1 MHLGNQSI
9 AFKCT
14 QMNLVIFSCLF
25 GLIILSVIFVVYQ
38 RAKQHRQQQS
48 DFHKSSDQEER
59 INSIIETE
67 ERERTRVAQELYEGI
82 GQQLSATKI
91 NISVLQTFMNTGNE
105 ADRLML
111 KKALDLL
118 DESVKELR
126 VLSQSMVPHTL
137 IKSGLVFAMLEFI
150 NKKVLTDELKI
161 NLEVIGKVERF
172 GQMKEVVLFRV
183 LQELVTNII
192 KHAKATEANV
202 QIIKHENELSIL
214 VEDNGIGFSRDLA
227 LATSSCFGLRNSQ
240 SRIAYLKGTIFFDSR
255 VGKGTTVSIELPL

>member
-1 MHLGNQSI
+1 M
-9 AFKCT
+9 
-14 QMNLVIFSCLF
+14 IF
-25 GLIILSVIFVVYQ
+25 FVYHRVKQRYQ
-38 RAKQHRQQQS
+38 KQS
-48 DFHKSSDQEER
+48 DLQKRSDQEER

-105 ADRLML
+105 ADRQML

-126 VLSQSMVPHTL
+126 MLSQSMVPHTL

-150 NKKVLTDELKI
+150 NKNVLSDDLKM
-161 NLEVIGKVERF
+161 NLEVIGSVERF

-183 LQELVTNII
+183 LQELVNNII
-192 KHAKATEANV
+192 KHAKATEANI

-214 VEDNGIGFSRDLA
+214 VTDNGIGFSSDLA
-227 LATSSCFGLRNSQ
+227 LATSSSFGLRNAQ

-255 VGKGTTVSIELPL
+255 VGKGTTVSIELPV